1 MSAARPRRRRLVPE
15 VVQTSGM
22 DCGPAC
28 LSALV
33 EGFGIPAS
41 YGRLREACHTD
52 VDGTSIDALE
62 TVAGQLGLAAEQVM
76 VPVDALLL
84 PEARALPAIVVVR
97 LPNGFTHF
105 VVVWR
110 RHGPWVQVMDPAV
123 GRRWLRAERLL
134 RDVYVH
140 AACVPAGAWREWA
153 GSPEFTAV
161 LARRMAELGIGAA
174 AARELIDAA
183 GADPGW
189 RPLATLDAAVRLTA
203 SVVSA
208 RAVRRGA
215 QAERFLRHAL
225 HRAEAGVE
233 TEVIP
238 ASSWSVRPVA
248 GGPREEEELRVQGA
262 VLVRALSTRA
272 ASGEAGAGGEILPA
286 EVAAAAA
293 QPEPSPLR
301 AYWRLMAADGRRHL
315 ALVGGAVL
323 AAAATVAL
331 EALVLRG
338 AAGLGRTLGLF
349 EQRLAAAGAF
359 ALFLVLLVTLE
370 ASLGASVLR
379 LGRRAELRLRHA
391 LLARIPRLDDRYV
404 QSRPASDMAERT
416 HAMHQLR
423 LFPRLAAS
431 GVQLVA
437 QMVITAAALWWLAPG
452 APWLAAGI
460 FAASIG
466 IPLLFLPVIQE
477 QDLRL
482 RTHNGALSRFYLDA
496 LMGLLPIRSH
506 AAADAVAREHESL
519 LVEAVRTARQRL
531 AATGLFIAVHA
542 VVTAALLAMLLLR
555 QAALPAEGA
564 GALLLAYWAV
574 QLQTNGIELVFL
586 LQQYPAFRNIALR
599 VLEPLGAP
607 VPDAAAAGA
616 PGPPSTPTGAAV
628 RLEAVAVTAAG
639 HTVLEGISL
648 QVQPGEHVAV
658 VGPSGAGKS
667 TLLGLLLGWH
677 QPAAGAVRVDGRPLD
692 PAALEA
698 LRAETVWVDPSVH
711 LWNRTLL
718 ENLLYGSDA
727 AAPAHVGEAL
737 AAAELHGVLERLP
750 DGLQTPLGDG
760 GGLLSGGE
768 GQRVRLGR
776 GMLRGGVRLLLLDEP
791 FRGLDREQRA
801 RLLAAVRERW
811 SGATVVC
818 VTHDLEQTLDFDRV
832 IVLEGGRLVEDG
844 APAALRHRPGSR
856 YRELLQAECDARTAV
871 WMNPVWRR
879 LRLAGGRL
887 AERAE
892 ERVP

>member
-1 MSAARPRRRRLVPE
+1 MSARRRWVPE

-33 EGFGIPAS
+33 EGHGIPAR

-62 TVAGQLGLAAEQVM
+62 TVANQLGLAAEQVM
-76 VPVDALLL
+76 LPVDALLL

-134 RDVYVH
+134 RDVHVH

-153 GSPEFTAV
+153 GSPEFTQII
-161 LARRMAELGIGAA
+161 ARRLRELGIGATGAEMIRTA
-174 AARELIDAA
+174 A
-183 GADPGW
+183 ADPGW
-189 RPLATLDAAVRLTA
+189 RPLATLDAALRMTA
-203 SVVSA
+203 NMAAA
-208 RAVRRGA
+208 RGLRRGA

-225 HRAEAGVE
+225 AGGAES
-233 TEVIP
+233 IP
-238 ASSWSVRPVA
+238 THCWSVRPIGTGA
-248 GGPREEEELRVQGA
+248 REDEELRVQGA
-262 VLVRALSTRA
+262 VLVRALGPRA
-272 ASGEAGAGGEILPA
+272 SEASAADAEPLTA

-293 QPEPSPLR
+293 EAAPAPLR
-301 AYWRLMAADGRRHL
+301 GYLRFAAADGWRHL
-315 ALVGGAVL
+315 ALAGAATL
-323 AAAATVAL
+323 AAAATVAM

-338 AAGLGRTLGLF
+338 AAGLGRTLGLW
-349 EQRLAAAGAF
+349 EQRLGAAAAF
-359 ALFLVLLVTLE
+359 AVFLVLLVTLE
-370 ASLGASVLR
+370 GVLGASVLR

-391 LLARIPRLDDRYV
+391 LLDRIPRLDDRYV
-404 QSRPASDMAERT
+404 QSRPASDMAERF
-416 HAMHQLR
+416 HAMHHLR
-423 LFPRLAAS
+423 LFPRLAAG

-437 QMVITAAALWWLAPG
+437 QMTITAAALFWLAPG
-452 APWLAAGI
+452 SPGLAIGI

-466 IPLLFLPVIQE
+466 IPLVFLPVVQE

-531 AATGLFIAVHA
+531 AVTGLFIAVHA
-542 VVTAALLAMLLLR
+542 TVTAVLLALLLLR

-574 QLQTNGIELVFL
+574 SLQTSGVELVFL
-586 LQQYPAFRNIALR
+586 LQQYPAFRTICLR

-607 VPDAAAAGA
+607 IPDRPHHTVDTEDAGRAGA
-616 PGPPSTPTGAAV
+616 AL
-628 RLEAVAVTAAG
+628 RLDGVSVTAAG
-639 HTVLEGISL
+639 HTLLDGIDL
-648 QVQPGEHVAV
+648 QVRPGEHVAV

-667 TLLGLLLGWH
+667 TLLGLFLGWH
-677 QPAAGAVRVDGRPLD
+677 RPASGSALVDGRPLD
-692 PAALEA
+692 EAGLDA
-698 LRAETVWVDPSVH
+698 LRRQTVWVDPSVH
-711 LWNRTLL
+711 LWNRALL
-718 ENLLYGSDA
+718 DNLLYGTDA
-727 AAPAHVGEAL
+727 APPAAVGETL

-776 GMLRGGVRLLLLDEP
+776 GMMRGRARLLLLDEP

-801 RLLAAVRERW
+801 RLLDTVRERW
-811 SGATVVC
+811 RGATVVC
-818 VTHDLEQTLDFDRV
+818 VTHDLAQTRDFDRV
-832 IVLEGGRLVEDG
+832 VVLEGGRVVEDG
-844 APAALRHRPGSR
+844 PPGMLRRHPGSR
-856 YRELLQAECDARTAV
+856 YAALLRAECEAREAV
-871 WMNPVWRR
+871 WRNPAWRR

-887 AERAE
+887 MERPAER
-892 ERVP
+892 VS

>member
-1 MSAARPRRRRLVPE
+1 VSARGGRRWLVPE

-33 EGFGIPAS
+33 EGHGVPAR

-62 TVAGQLGLAAEQVM
+62 TVANQLGVAAEQVM
-76 VPVDALLL
+76 LPLDALLL
-84 PEARALPAIVVVR
+84 PEAHALPAIVVVR

-110 RHGPWVQVMDPAV
+110 RHGRWVQVMDPAV
-123 GRRWLRAERLL
+123 GRRWLPVERLL

-153 GSPEFTAV
+153 GSADSLAV
-161 LARRMAELGIGAA
+161 LARRMRELGIGAA
-174 AARELIDAA
+174 GAGLVHAAA
-183 GADPGW
+183 ADPGW
-189 RPLATLDAAVRLTA
+189 RPLAALDAALRLTA
-203 SVVSA
+203 QVAAA
-208 RAVRRGA
+208 RGVRRGA

-225 HRAEAGVE
+225 AGGADA
-233 TEVIP
+233 IP
-238 ASSWSVRPVA
+238 ASCWSVRPV
-248 GGPREEEELRVQGA
+248 GTGTREEEELRVQGA
-262 VLVRALSTRA
+262 VLVRAAGLR
-272 ASGEAGAGGEILPA
+272 SGTGARDGAEPLTA

-293 QPEPSPLR
+293 EPAPAPLR
-301 AYWRLMAADGRRHL
+301 GFLRFVAADGWRHL
-315 ALVGGAVL
+315 ALAGAATL

-349 EQRLAAAGAF
+349 EQRMAAAAAF
-359 ALFLVLLVTLE
+359 VVFLVLLVALE
-370 ASLGASVLR
+370 GALGASVLR

-391 LLARIPRLDDRYV
+391 LLSRIPRLDDRYV
-404 QSRPASDMAERT
+404 QSRPASDMAERF

-423 LFPRLAAS
+423 LFPRLIGG

-437 QMVITAAALWWLAPG
+437 QMVITAAALFWLAPG
-452 APWLAAGI
+452 SPGLAIGI

-466 IPLLFLPVIQE
+466 IPLLFLPIVQE

-531 AATGLFIAVHA
+531 AVTGAFIAVHA
-542 VVTAALLAMLLLR
+542 TVTATLLALLLLR
-555 QAALPAEGA
+555 QAALPSAGA
-564 GALLLAYWAV
+564 GALLLAYWAI
-574 QLQTNGIELVFL
+574 QLQTNGVELVFL
-586 LQQYPAFRNIALR
+586 LQQYPAFRTIALR

-607 VPDAAAAGA
+607 VPDPAAPASDNPAHR
-616 PGPPSTPTGAAV
+616 AV
-628 RLEAVAVTAAG
+628 GTALRLDGVSVTAAG
-639 HTVLEGISL
+639 HTLLNGISL
-648 QVQPGEHVAV
+648 DVQPGEHVAI
-658 VGPSGAGKS
+658 VGASGAGKS
-667 TLLGLLLGWH
+667 TLLGLFLGWH
-677 QPAAGAVRVDGRPLD
+677 HAVSGSIEVDGRPLD
-692 PAALEA
+692 DEALET
-698 LRAETVWVDPSVH
+698 LRRETVWVDPSVH

-718 ENLLYGSDA
+718 DNLLYGTDA
-727 AAPAHVGEAL
+727 ASPGAVGEAL
-737 AAAELHGVLERLP
+737 AASELHPVLERLP
-750 DGLQTPLGDG
+750 DGLQTALGDG

-776 GMLRGGVRLLLLDEP
+776 GMLRDRARLLLLDEP
-791 FRGLDREQRA
+791 FRGLDGEQRA
-801 RLLAAVRERW
+801 RLLTAVRERW

-818 VTHDLEQTLDFDRV
+818 VTHDLAQTLDFDRV
-832 IVLEGGRLVEDG
+832 VVLEGGRVVEDG
-844 APAALRHRPGSR
+844 PPAALRRSPGSR
-856 YRELLQAECDARTAV
+856 YQALLQAECDARAAV
-871 WMNPVWRR
+871 WQHPAWRR
-879 LRLAGGRL
+879 LRLVGGRL
-887 AERAE
+887 AERPA